1 MNYTQTK
8 EVIEHHQLKSGS
20 SVTYKGDHYDVI
32 RLLPLPSD
40 ETHMREYIDTYLA
53 LYPTV
58 DTTEVEKKLVE
69 AEDLTVG
76 ALIKTDVIYRLVK
89 VDELM

>member
-20 SVTYKGDHYDVI
+20 SVTYKGDRYDVI

-40 ETHMREYIDTYLA
+40 ETEMREYIDVYLG
-53 LYPTV
+53 LYPTGN
-58 DTTEVEKKLVE
+58 TSEVENKLVGT
-69 AEDLTVG
+69 DGLTVG

-89 VDELM
+89 VDELV